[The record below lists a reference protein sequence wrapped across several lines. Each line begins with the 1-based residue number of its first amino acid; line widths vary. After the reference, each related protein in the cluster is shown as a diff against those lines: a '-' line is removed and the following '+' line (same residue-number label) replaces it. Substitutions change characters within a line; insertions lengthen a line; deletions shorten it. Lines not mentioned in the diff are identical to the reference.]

1 MYHPKKI
8 LSFWKKISIT
18 TKFSGGVGLLILL
31 MLVVA
36 LTGCMSLHYVRKAD
50 DFIRVSTKIQALV
63 FEMDRRMEKARHLNS
78 EFFVQYPRIGLQQAH
93 DTYAKASIREAE
105 KVIFI
110 SHNLAET
117 IKNSQ
122 VSHSLRESDIDL
134 NLYLSSAKR
143 FADTSMK
150 SIDLVNRM
158 VTPETGL
165 EDVMS
170 SHIQELETLF
180 SKQTEFYES
189 FHEMEHL
196 IKDYRL
202 KRERHL
208 MQSAFNMEF
217 KLRQDIQTDL
227 LDDEV
232 KQAINMHL
240 EQIHIIANKIL
251 DIDVAID
258 SKFRDFHLQQKAARN
273 VSEKLIRLAK
283 NEVEK
288 SEEKI
293 AKTYRT
299 AAVLLTGITGTGL
312 IIAVFIAFML
322 HINITRRILRLTR
335 SAERLKGGHLDVTVK
350 EGPLDELGRLEKAF
364 NYMTARMK
372 KLVRTL
378 EKTVRERTYEL
389 RKSNK
394 HLQLEIRDR
403 KQVEDQLRQS
413 HKMEA
418 IGTLAGG
425 IAHEFNNILGIIIGN
440 AELAIDDTPEWN
452 PAHKNISE
460 IKRAGLRAKEVVLQ
474 LLSFS
479 RKTEQVQKP
488 IDIAP
493 VIKES
498 IKLIRSSIPSNIEIH
513 DHVPRSSDLILADT
527 TQIHQVFIN
536 LCTNAAHAMDDNSEG
551 FLKIFLDT
559 VDIDEK
565 TDTRF
570 AEIHPGKYL
579 ELTVKDSGK
588 GIEPKIRER
597 IFDPYFTTK
606 EIGMGTGMGLAVVHG
621 IVTNH
626 NGKILVNSEPGKGT
640 SISILLPVVTGVTE
654 PQKEPDRQTSLP
666 TGNETILFVDDEF
679 SIVESNKMLLEKI
692 GYTVREFT
700 NPLEA
705 LSAFKSDPN
714 SFDLVISDV
723 TMPKMNGVD
732 LSKNLRKIRPDIPV
746 IICSGHSSHM
756 DEEKALK
763 LNINAYT
770 MKPVTASQIAVLI
783 RKVLADQN
791 GNKQIL

>member
-1 MYHPKKI
+1 MYHPRKN
-8 LSFWKKISIT
+8 LNFWKKISIT
-18 TKFSGGVGLLILL
+18 TKFSGGVSLLILL

-36 LTGCMSLHYVRKAD
+36 LTGYISLHYVRKAD
-50 DFIRVSTKIQALV
+50 DFIRASTKIQALV
-63 FEMDRRMEKARHLNS
+63 FEMDRRMEKARYLNS

-93 DTYAKASIREAE
+93 DAYAKASILEAE
-105 KVIFI
+105 KVISI

-122 VSHSLRESDIDL
+122 VSNSLRESNIDL

-165 EDVMS
+165 EDVMN

-217 KLRQDIQTDL
+217 KLRQDIQTGL
-227 LDDEV
+227 LDNKV
-232 KQAINMHL
+232 KQAIDMHL

-258 SKFRDFHLQQKAARN
+258 SKFRDFHLQQKAAGN

-283 NEVEK
+283 NEVAK
-288 SEEKI
+288 SEEQI
-293 AKTYRT
+293 ARTYRT
-299 AAVLLTGITGTGL
+299 AAVLLAFITGTGL

-335 SAERLKGGHLDVTVK
+335 SAERLKRGHLDVTVK

-378 EKTVRERTYEL
+378 EKKVRERTYEL

-513 DHVPRSSDLILADT
+513 DHVPRSGDLILADT

-536 LCTNAAHAMDDNSEG
+536 LCTNAAHAMDDSNEG
-551 FLKIFLDT
+551 ILKIFLDT

-570 AEIHPGKYL
+570 AKIHPGKYL

-588 GIEPKIRER
+588 GIEPEIRER

-640 SISILLPVVTGVTE
+640 SISILLPVVTGVPE
-654 PQKEPDRQTSLP
+654 LQKEPDRQTSLP

-679 SIVESNKMLLEKI
+679 SIAESTKMLLEKI

-705 LSAFKSDPN
+705 LSAFKSSPD

-732 LSKNLRKIRPDIPV
+732 LSKNLRKVRPDIPV
-746 IICSGHSSHM
+746 IICTGHSSHM

-783 RKVLADQN
+783 RRVLADQN
-791 GNKQIL
+791 GNKQIP

>member
-1 MYHPKKI
+1 MSHPRKN
-8 LSFWKKISIT
+8 LNFWKKISIT
-18 TKFSGGVGLLILL
+18 TKFSGGVSLLILL

-36 LTGCMSLHYVRKAD
+36 LTGYISLHYVRKAD
-50 DFIRVSTKIQALV
+50 DFIRFSTKIQALV

-105 KVIFI
+105 KVISI

-122 VSHSLRESDIDL
+122 VSNSLRESNIDL

-143 FADTSMK
+143 FADTAKK

-189 FHEMEHL
+189 FHEMEHF

-217 KLRQDIQTDL
+217 KLRQDIQAAL
-227 LDDEV
+227 LDNEV
-232 KQAINMHL
+232 KQAIDMHL

-251 DIDVAID
+251 DTDVAID

-283 NEVEK
+283 NEVAK
-288 SEEKI
+288 SEEQI

-322 HINITRRILRLTR
+322 HINITRRILQLTR
-335 SAERLKGGHLDVTVK
+335 SAERLKGGYLDVTVK

-364 NYMTARMK
+364 NYMTARMR

-378 EKTVRERTYEL
+378 EKKVRERTYEL

-513 DHVPRSSDLILADT
+513 DHVPRSGDLILADT

-705 LSAFKSDPN
+705 LSAFKSSPN

>member
-1 MYHPKKI
+1 MSHPRKN
-8 LSFWKKISIT
+8 LNFWKKISIT
-18 TKFSGGVGLLILL
+18 TKFSGGVSLLILL

-36 LTGCMSLHYVRKAD
+36 LTGYISLHYVRKAD
-50 DFIRVSTKIQALV
+50 DFIRFSTKIQALV

-93 DTYAKASIREAE
+93 DTYAKTSIREAE
-105 KVIFI
+105 KVISI

-122 VSHSLRESDIDL
+122 VSNSLRESNIDL

-143 FADTSMK
+143 FADTAKK

-165 EDVMS
+165 EDVMTG
-170 SHIQELETLF
+170 HIQELETLF

-217 KLRQDIQTDL
+217 KLRQDIQAAL
-227 LDDEV
+227 LDNEV
-232 KQAINMHL
+232 KQAIDMHL

-283 NEVEK
+283 NEVAK
-288 SEEKI
+288 SEEQI

-378 EKTVRERTYEL
+378 EKKVRERTYEL

-513 DHVPRSSDLILADT
+513 DHVPRSGDLILADT

-705 LSAFKSDPN
+705 LSAFKSDPD

>member
-1 MYHPKKI
+1 
-8 LSFWKKISIT
+8 
-18 TKFSGGVGLLILL
+18 
-31 MLVVA
+31 
-36 LTGCMSLHYVRKAD
+36 
-50 DFIRVSTKIQALV
+50 
-63 FEMDRRMEKARHLNS
+63 
-78 EFFVQYPRIGLQQAH
+78 
-93 DTYAKASIREAE
+93 
-105 KVIFI
+105 
-110 SHNLAET
+110 
-117 IKNSQ
+117 
-122 VSHSLRESDIDL
+122 
-134 NLYLSSAKR
+134 
-143 FADTSMK
+143 
-150 SIDLVNRM
+150 
-158 VTPETGL
+158 
-165 EDVMS
+165 
-170 SHIQELETLF
+170 
-180 SKQTEFYES
+180 
-189 FHEMEHL
+189 
-196 IKDYRL
+196 
-202 KRERHL
+202 
-208 MQSAFNMEF
+208 
-217 KLRQDIQTDL
+217 
-227 LDDEV
+227 
-232 KQAINMHL
+232 MHL

-283 NEVEK
+283 NEVAK
-288 SEEKI
+288 SEEQI

-378 EKTVRERTYEL
+378 EKKVRERTYEL

-513 DHVPRSSDLILADT
+513 DHVPRSGDLILADT

-705 LSAFKSDPN
+705 LSAFKSDPD